1 MTHFSQGRLF
11 FSQLLSVLMCA
22 GKPQSVE
29 SSERVQLS
37 GTYNV
42 RKGKLQLPV
51 NRWTRRQ
58 VILCG
63 TCLIVSSIKDSQ
75 TGKMHILP
83 LIGGKVR
90 QSRTTTTRPDWYR
103 AVVCLILVV
112 YDVDDLDSEL
122 TYHVIREWPGS
133 ASIIT
138 LPVPWTCH
146 IPEAICPFVTPT
158 LMHPVCFV
166 SGPFHL

>member
-1 MTHFSQGRLF
+1 MCLSSKWNDSVIPSFFFLLLFFKGKSLTHFSQGRLF
-11 FSQLLSVLMCA
+11 FSQLLFVLMCA

-90 QSRTTTTRPDWYR
+90 QSRTATTRPDWYR
-103 AVVCLILVV
+103 AVFFL
-112 YDVDDLDSEL
+112 
-122 TYHVIREWPGS
+122 
-133 ASIIT
+133 
-138 LPVPWTCH
+138 
-146 IPEAICPFVTPT
+146 FV
-158 LMHPVCFV
+158 LSWLFMMFMI
-166 SGPFHL
+166 